1 MYELLMSLLTFNPSS
16 YTFYGVTLNHSVQY
30 NGATLALTGFG
41 MGGKKTGPTVAKVAV
56 NQFFTQY
63 PQRFVRTEEGALNSL
78 DNVGLLVMSVS
89 FLRGVDTQSVKTSIS
104 DVIRSNINE
113 REMLTYKDD
122 IEKVNDA
129 ILTDGTIY
137 SGDTINIVGDSST
150 GLLLY
155 VNAANKV
162 TPIESEQGFVKKVFS
177 AWFGKT
183 TDQTG
188 YNLKMALLKEPDL
201 KSVK

>member
-1 MYELLMSLLTFNPSS
+1 
-16 YTFYGVTLNHSVQY
+16 
-30 NGATLALTGFG
+30 
-41 MGGKKTGPTVAKVAV
+41 
-56 NQFFTQY
+56 
-63 PQRFVRTEEGALNSL
+63 
-78 DNVGLLVMSVS
+78 MSVS